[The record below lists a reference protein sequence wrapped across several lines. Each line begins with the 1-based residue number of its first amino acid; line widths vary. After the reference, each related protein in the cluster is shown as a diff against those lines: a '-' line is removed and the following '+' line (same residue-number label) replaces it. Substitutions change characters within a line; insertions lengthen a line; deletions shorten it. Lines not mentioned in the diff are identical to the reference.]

1 MQLAKIHGFA
11 VIVLGVLLL
20 GLQTMLYLTPKQVVS
35 GPPKPPTAKVEHE
48 TYPAPGILGLV
59 SLTAGAAIF
68 ATRRRADQPEAKD
81 VE

>member
-35 GPPKPPTAKVEHE
+35 GPPKPTAKVEHE

-59 SLTAGAAIF
+59 SLAAGAAIF
-68 ATRRRADQPEAKD
+68 ATRRRADQSEAKD
-81 VE
+81 VK

>member
-35 GPPKPPTAKVEHE
+35 GPPNLD
-48 TYPAPGILGLV
+48 Y
-59 SLTAGAAIF
+59 SRF
-68 ATRRRADQPEAKD
+68 YW
-81 VE
+81 